1 MQRILVL
8 NPKGGSG
15 KTTIATN
22 LASYFAISGDRPVL
36 QDNDP
41 QASSSRWLKK
51 RKPDQPFIHG
61 IAAFERNS
69 RMTRAWQMRIPADAA
84 HVIVD
89 TPAAVPAQEM
99 PDMTK
104 NADAII
110 VPVLPSDIDIH
121 ACSKCIADLLLIA
134 KVRRDEYRI
143 GVVANRVKRN
153 TMIYQSLMRFL
164 ETLRIPVIATL
175 RDSQNYVRAAEQGV
189 GVHEMKRHLVEQDLE
204 DWQPMLAWL
213 KAKEGAAL
221 PIEGIIPLPV
231 PA

>member
-22 LASYFAISGDRPVL
+22 LASYFASQGDSPL
-36 QDNDP
+36 LSDNDP
-41 QASSSRWLKK
+41 QGSSSRWLKK
-51 RKPDQPFIHG
+51 RKPEQPLIHG
-61 IAAFERNS
+61 IAAFERNT
-69 RMTRAWQMRIPADAA
+69 RTTRAWQLRIPQDAA
-84 HVIVD
+84 HVIID
-89 TPAAVPAQEM
+89 TPAAVPAQDM
-99 PDMTK
+99 PEITK

-134 KVRRDEYRI
+134 KVRRDENRI

-153 TMIYQSLMRFL
+153 TVIYQSLMRFL

-175 RDSQNYVRAAEQGV
+175 RDSQNYVRASEMGL
-189 GVHEMKRHLVEQDLE
+189 GLHEMKPYVVEQDLG

-213 KAKEGAAL
+213 KAKEGAWRETA
-221 PIEGIIPLPV
+221 
-231 PA
+231 

>member
-15 KTTIATN
+15 KTTVATN
-22 LASYFAISGDRPVL
+22 LASYFASQGDRPL
-36 QDNDP
+36 LCDND
-41 QASSSRWLKK
+41 QQGSSARWLKK
-51 RKPDQPFIHG
+51 RKPEQALIYG
-61 IAAFERNS
+61 LAAHERNS
-69 RMTRAWQMRIPADAA
+69 RMTRAWQMRIPPDAG

-89 TPAAVPAQEM
+89 TPAAVLAQDM
-99 PDMTK
+99 PEITK

-143 GVVANRVKRN
+143 GVIANRVKRN
-153 TMIYQSLMRFL
+153 TLIYQSLMRFL
-164 ETLRIPVIATL
+164 NTLRIPVIATL

-189 GVHEMKRHLVEQDLE
+189 GLHEMKAHVVAQDLE
-204 DWQPMLAWL
+204 DWRPLIEWL
-213 KAKEGAAL
+213 KAKEAMQQQRD
-221 PIEGIIPLPV
+221 GISPLSQT
-231 PA
+231 A